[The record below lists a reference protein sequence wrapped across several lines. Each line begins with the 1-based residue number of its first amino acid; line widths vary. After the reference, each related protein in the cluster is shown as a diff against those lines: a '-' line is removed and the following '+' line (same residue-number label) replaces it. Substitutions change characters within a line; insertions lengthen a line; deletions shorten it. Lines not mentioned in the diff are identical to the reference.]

1 MTMRTATRPLA
12 GLLTGILLALAGCTA
27 NTTAPSGDPGA
38 IPSGPRCIEPAP
50 TGTGSTGG
58 TGSASAA
65 APDGKSRPA
74 LPAMALQCFN
84 GGRWTS
90 LSDLVGTPTIINL
103 WASYCEPCRTELP
116 AIQRVATAGAGEIHV
131 VGIVTR
137 DRTEAAR
144 SVIDAKGLTFPM
156 LEDKGQQFAIATGP
170 LVDKALVSLPATL
183 FVTADGR
190 IAYAYQG
197 PALDESK
204 LRDLTSQYL
213 GVTVPA

>member
-1 MTMRTATRPLA
+1 M
-12 GLLTGILLALAGCTA
+12 
-27 NTTAPSGDPGA
+27 

-50 TGTGSTGG
+50 AASGPTGSTAPAPA
-58 TGSASAA
+58 ASAPA
-65 APDGKSRPA
+65 DKSRPA

-116 AIQRVATAGAGEIHV
+116 AIQRVATAGAGKIRV
-131 VGIVTR
+131 VGIVTK

-144 SVIDAKGLTFPM
+144 SVIDAKDLTFPM
-156 LEDKGQQFAIATGP
+156 LEDKGQQFAIAASP

-190 IAYAYQG
+190 IVYAYQG

-204 LRDLTSQYL
+204 LRDLTGQYL